1 MHRMTRLLASTG
13 LTVCLTAGINT
24 QAFAQSWPQKP
35 IRLINPFAAGG
46 SVDFFARLISP
57 KMSEIL
63 GQPVVVE
70 ARPGA
75 SGMTGVDSVA
85 KSAPD
90 GYSVIIPG
98 PSSLTILPHLT
109 KTPYSVEN
117 DLALLTTISR
127 VPNLITVNG
136 KLGINTLEDLVKA
149 ARQAPGKLNYG
160 SSGSG
165 GTLHLG
171 GALLA
176 QELKINI
183 VHIPYKGVAP
193 ALTDLVGGQVQILV
207 ANANVPLGQIKGGT
221 VKALAITSPKRSSL
235 LPDVPSVAELGMTS
249 LVTEDVFGLAVPT
262 KTPQAIQ
269 DKLLQ
274 AGTAA
279 VRSKEVVDKYAEQA
293 ALASASTPQEYRQW
307 VQTESARWAQV
318 IKQAGI
324 VLE

>member
-1 MHRMTRLLASTG
+1 MKRMLLLSLLSVG
-13 LTVCLTAGINT
+13 ITAPV
-24 QAFAQSWPQKP
+24 FAQNWPQKP
-35 IRLINPFAAGG
+35 IRLVNPFTAGG
-46 SVDFFARLISP
+46 SVDFFARMIAP
-57 KMSEIL
+57 KMSEML

-109 KTPYSVEN
+109 RTPYSVEN

-136 KLGINTLEDLVKA
+136 KLGINTLDDLVKA
-149 ARQAPGKLNYG
+149 ARQSPGKLNYG

-176 QELKINI
+176 QELKIDI
-183 VHIPYKGVAP
+183 VHVPYKGVAQ
-193 ALTDLVGGQVQILV
+193 ALTDLIGGQVQILV
-207 ANANVPLGQIKGGT
+207 ANANVPLGQMKGGA
-221 VKALAITSPKRSSL
+221 VKGLAITSPKRSTL
-235 LPDVPSVAELGMTS
+235 LPDIPSVAELGLNG
-249 LVTEDVFGLAVPT
+249 LVTEDVYGLAVPT

-269 DKLLQ
+269 DRLLQ

-279 VRSKEVVDKYAEQA
+279 VRTREVGDRYAEQA
-293 ALASASTPQEYRQW
+293 AQASPSTPLEYRQW

-324 VLE
+324 KLE